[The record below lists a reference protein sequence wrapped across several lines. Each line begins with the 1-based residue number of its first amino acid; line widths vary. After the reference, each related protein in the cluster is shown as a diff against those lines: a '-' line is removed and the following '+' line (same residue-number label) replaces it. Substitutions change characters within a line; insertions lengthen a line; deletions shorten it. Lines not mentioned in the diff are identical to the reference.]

1 MTQVWSLGQKDP
13 WRRKWQ
19 PTSVFLPM
27 KSHGQRSL
35 VDYSRWGSKRIR
47 HDLMT
52 KWQQQGMLT
61 KGYTVYKK
69 ISNNTVELDL
79 NQKNTLVFP
88 VAQQVKKICLQCRR
102 GRPIL
107 GLGRSPEEGNDNP
120 LQYSSLKNPMDKGAW
135 NSVVH
140 RVTESNTT
148 EHTWA

>member
-35 VDYSRWGSKRIR
+35 VDYSLWGSKRIR

-88 VAQQVKKICLQCRR
+88 VAQQVKKNLPAVQERQANPWVGKIPWRR
-102 GRPIL
+102 KWQPTTVFQ
-107 GLGRSPEEGNDNP
+107 PEKSHGQGSLEFC
-120 LQYSSLKNPMDKGAW
+120 SS
-135 NSVVH
+135 
-140 RVTESNTT
+140 
-148 EHTWA
+148 